1 MLLHQ
6 TSLDLGSVPG
16 KENRFGAGLVDA
28 ERGLR
33 RALCIHRIDGDPAY
47 HTSHPIGSGPV
58 RLQLDGVPNSL
69 AVFAVAAQ
77 RMAQPI
83 GSLQLGIGPI
93 VDIVAVGVTDQDGDM
108 TTTAPVG
115 QWLQGLTVA
124 TQAVLFDQTHTNALL
139 ESNVVEISFH

>member
-6 TSLDLGSVPG
+6 TSLDLGFVPG

-33 RALCIHRIDGDPAY
+33 RALCVHRIDHDPAY
-47 HTSHPIGSGPV
+47 RASHSIGSGPV
-58 RLQLDGVPNSL
+58 RLDLDGVPNSL

-93 VDIVAVGVTDQDGDM
+93 VDLVAFGVTDPNGDM
-108 TTTAPVG
+108 TALAPIG
-115 QWLQGLTVA
+115 PWLQGLTVA
-124 TQAVLFDQTHTNALL
+124 TQAVLLDQTHTNTLL
-139 ESNVVEISFH
+139 ESNVVELSFH